1 MTKIEK
7 QERDEAVAKLREWIK
22 PGDTVHTILR
32 HVSRSGMQREIG
44 IVLLK
49 DGADLHPNYLVAKAL
64 GERIGKRDGI
74 VVGGCGMDMG
84 FHVVYGLGRTL
95 WPDGFGCIGK
105 GCRSNDH
112 SNGDR
117 DYTPHP
123 WPDLPMDYTCPCGV
137 YAYPSRRSEKAIHID
152 GCAYAS
158 APHWHADGGY
168 ALNHRWL

>member
-7 QERDEAVAKLREWIK
+7 QERDEAVTKLREWIK

-32 HVSRSGMQREIG
+32 HVSRSGMQRGIG

-95 WPDGFGCIGK
+95 WPDGFGCIGE

>member
-1 MTKIEK
+1 MSESKAAK
-7 QERDEAVAKLREWIK
+7 AEREDAKAKLREWLK

-44 IVLLK
+44 VVLLK

-84 FHVVYGLGRTL
+84 FHLVYNLGYVL

-112 SNGDR
+112 FNEDR
-117 DYTPHP
+117 DYTLHDSIDEKGGSHPCYCHADP
-123 WPDLPMDYTCPCGV
+123 WPADK
-137 YAYPSRRSEKAIHID
+137 PSCLHC
-152 GCAYAS
+152 GCARVA
-158 APHWHADGGY
+158 HWHRAGGY
-168 ALNHRWL
+168 ALTQQWL